1 MESPERKNYFLT
13 KENGIMYELFKS
25 DKATYLTIANAMSGG
40 KEIDLYGLGDAIDQQ
55 YQVEFERL
63 EKDFKNQN

>member
-1 MESPERKNYFLT
+1 
-13 KENGIMYELFKS
+13 MYELFKS